1 MQNIELAYLA
11 VAYGMAGIMFYATRH
26 KTYSTVSHIA
36 LDRKLTRWVFFWGLA
51 ISALLFALLMYIWAI
66 PRFNLGFTVQI
77 LVGLIVACQ
86 VCTGFF
92 PIDKNR
98 LKGAHTIFATCLGV
112 SMFLL
117 VITLAFSATLSPLAR
132 TIDGL
137 LAVDMVA
144 LLATSIHVP
153 RGEYL
158 IHEKI
163 FFAFWHIAIF
173 CSIYF
178 G

>member
-26 KTYSTVSHIA
+26 KTFSTVSHIA
-36 LDRKLTRWVFFWGLA
+36 LDQKLTRRVFFWGLV
-51 ISALLFALLMYIWAI
+51 ISALLFALLMYKWAI
-66 PRFNLGFTVQI
+66 PHFSL
-77 LVGLIVACQ
+77 GLIVQVLVGFILICQ

-92 PIDKNR
+92 PINEKG
-98 LKGAHTIFATCLGV
+98 LKGAHTIFASSLGIG
-112 SMFLL
+112 MFLL
-117 VITLAFSATLSPLAR
+117 VVTLAFSIILSPLAR
-132 TIDGL
+132 AINGL
-137 LAVDMVA
+137 LALGMVM
-144 LLATSIHVP
+144 LLFTSIRVP

-158 IHEKI
+158 LHEKV
-163 FFAFWHIAIF
+163 FFAFWHLAIF